1 MTAQDKF
8 EYTRELERET
18 KTLRNTIAR
27 LLDEVKSL
35 KLDLEI
41 TKGECDAWKEKAC
54 DLQVITNAQRN

>member
-8 EYTRELERET
+8 EYTWELERET

-35 KLDLEI
+35 KLDLKI
-41 TKGECDAWKEKAC
+41 TKDECYAWKEKAC
-54 DLQVITNAQRN
+54 DLQCK